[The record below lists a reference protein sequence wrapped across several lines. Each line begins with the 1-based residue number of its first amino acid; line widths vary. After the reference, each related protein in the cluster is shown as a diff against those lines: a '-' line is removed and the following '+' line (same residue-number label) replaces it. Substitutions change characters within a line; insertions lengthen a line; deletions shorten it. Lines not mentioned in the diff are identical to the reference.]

1 MDKQL
6 VILDINK
13 NKYTVK
19 DVKRFSDHIFKFHST
34 GVSIHEENGYL
45 FKINDDLRY
54 QILLYMKN
62 LNL

>member
-6 VILDINK
+6 VILDINN

-19 DVKRFSDHIFKFHST
+19 DVKRFSDHIFKFHAT
-34 GVSIHEENGYL
+34 GVSIHEENGYI

>member
-13 NKYTVK
+13 NEYTVK

>member
-13 NKYTVK
+13 KEYTVK

-34 GVSIHEENGYL
+34 GVSIHEENGYI